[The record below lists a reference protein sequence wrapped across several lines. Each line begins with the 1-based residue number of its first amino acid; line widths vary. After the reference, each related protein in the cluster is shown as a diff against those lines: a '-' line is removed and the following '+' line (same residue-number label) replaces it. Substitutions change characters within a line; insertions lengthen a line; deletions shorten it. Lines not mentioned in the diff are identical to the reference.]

1 MIRISWEEIAQTDRE
16 QIYLYFFERAGLL
29 LADTMDTKFSE
40 MAELLKVSPYA
51 GIKARNSP
59 DERYRKL
66 VVPHFPFIMLY
77 RYDEDIENIKI
88 LRILHI
94 SLSPSACEGLF
105 LYIDVVTV
113 WTFLF

>member
-1 MIRISWEEIAQTDRE
+1 MIRISWEETAHTDRE
-16 QIYLYFFERAGLL
+16 QIYLYFFEQAELL
-29 LADTMDTKFSE
+29 LADEINTKFSE
-40 MAELLKVSPYA
+40 MAELLKVSPYV

-88 LRILHI
+88 LRILHTSRRI
-94 SLSPSACEGLF
+94 TGLF
-105 LYIDVVTV
+105 
-113 WTFLF
+113 